1 MLDPKVMAGRLM
13 KAGDATIG
21 ILKDVSSRD
30 ARDAQGV
37 FPLDLPWE
45 ECWAGDI
52 LAEWGYAEVRATDAR
67 QNEDG
72 HRRLTGIIISDEVL
86 SVFREVY
93 TRELDQKRR
102 NLRAV
107 LDCCFLAKMYYETA
121 PIGVV
126 MEVYKRYA
134 EAKSIVDV
142 LTEEEFVA
150 AAKRCSG
157 ENFCVLEHA
166 GKFYVADTF
175 VEDEWDPEE
184 PEESIFYKDLENIR
198 SQHNAFYI
206 PPADEVFEFVRFG
219 WWPSRE
225 GWHRAFEWVKEYYM
239 YKQAVDGMVSEMFDL
254 LEDDEDEDAAEGGMG
269 DMGGKGGMGGAGSM
283 GGCNL
288 DDVER
293 DVNDKLSFAAWM
305 MMSGNDAGVVF
316 EQLGEVTADLEQEAK
331 DNLISILEECRA
343 QTNKPRDLG
352 HWR

>member
-239 YKQAVDGMVSEMFDL
+239 YKQAVDGMVSEMFEQ
-254 LEDDEDEDAAEGGMG
+254 LEDDEEDDSPKCGYNM
-269 DMGGKGGMGGAGSM
+269 
-283 GGCNL
+283 

-293 DVNDKLSFAAWM
+293 DVNDKLSLAAWM
-305 MMSGNDAGVVF
+305 MMNGNDAADVF
-316 EQLGEVTADLEQEAK
+316 EHLGEVTADLEKEAK
-331 DNLISILEECRA
+331 DKLVSILEECCA
-343 QTNKPRDLG
+343 QTNKPMDLG
-352 HWR
+352 HWGRE